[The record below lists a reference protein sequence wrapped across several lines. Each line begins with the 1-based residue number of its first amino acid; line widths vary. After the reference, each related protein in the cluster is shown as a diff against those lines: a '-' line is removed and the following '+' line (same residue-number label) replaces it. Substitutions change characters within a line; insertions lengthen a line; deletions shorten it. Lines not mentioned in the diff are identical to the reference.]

1 MSPLAYMELEG
12 ETPPTWR
19 GLGPLDLV
27 YLAEV
32 IIDHTEIIF
41 GNVPLY
47 DSSLESFAVVTF
59 DIRIA
64 IKDNGGFPI

>member
-1 MSPLAYMELEG
+1 MELEG

-32 IIDHTEIIF
+32 IIQKYIF
-41 GNVPLY
+41 GNIPLY

-64 IKDNGGFPI
+64 KKDNGGFPI